1 MVSRAPFA
9 PLVTRLEKPVQVEPD
24 LRFAMPT
31 TLDES
36 AAKRL
41 LDARV
46 RDRFTRPADIDQAA
60 HFERPTLVHL
70 PVWRANV
77 HAEGFHVGVSTVSI
91 PSARNRHVP
100 IPIPTGGTDNR
111 DVVVVTSARRFF
123 AYEVAP
129 MIVVP
134 QEKLVPY
141 AHAELLGQ
149 IAEPDVPKEQ
159 AEQECAHRVKAAMR
173 PANAIYARAETD
185 VRSMALVY
193 APLWV
198 MRYRYDGE
206 AVPGLAE
213 EFHVIVDG
221 TWGRLLSEK
230 HPSGFRSV
238 LAKAKRLF
246 R

>member
-9 PLVTRLEKPVQVEPD
+9 PLVTRLDKPVQVEND

-31 TLDES
+31 SIDE
-36 AAKRL
+36 AMAQRL

-46 RDRFTRPADIDQAA
+46 RNRFTRPADIDHAA
-60 HFERPTLVHL
+60 FFEKPTLVHL

-77 HAEGFHVGVSTVSI
+77 HAEGFHIGVSTVSI

-100 IPIPTGGTDNR
+100 LPVPTGGTDNR

-123 AYEVAP
+123 AFEVAP

-134 QEKLVPY
+134 QDKLVPI
-141 AHAELLGQ
+141 AHASLTG
-149 IAEPDVPKEQ
+149 IVAEPDVPKEQ
-159 AEQECAHRVKAAMR
+159 AEQECAHRVRAAMR
-173 PANAIYARAETD
+173 PANAIYARAETE
-185 VRSMALVY
+185 VRSMALVLV
-193 APLWV
+193 PLWV

-213 EFHVIVDG
+213 EFHVLIDG
-221 TWGRLLSEK
+221 TWGRVLSEK

-246 R
+246 G